1 MRVFLFFYSLWGRG
15 VKGYIVFQSA
25 MLIFSPHV
33 QGEGLADPST
43 KDNNNYLSSLGTEHY
58 FNGEGAFLACIAG
71 RILSVHKVLVKE
83 L

>member
-1 MRVFLFFYSLWGRG
+1 M
-15 VKGYIVFQSA
+15 
-25 MLIFSPHV
+25 

>member
-33 QGEGLADPST
+33 QGEGLGDPST

-58 FNGEGAFLACIAG
+58 FKQ
-71 RILSVHKVLVKE
+71 ILERAHFWPA
-83 L
+83 